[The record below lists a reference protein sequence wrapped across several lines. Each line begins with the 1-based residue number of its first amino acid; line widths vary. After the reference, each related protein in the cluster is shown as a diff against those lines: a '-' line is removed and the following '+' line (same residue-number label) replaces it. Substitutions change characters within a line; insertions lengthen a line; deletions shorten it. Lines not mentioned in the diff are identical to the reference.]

1 MATASSVLSTI
12 QQIEAIANE
21 ILGTVSALDPGAAL
35 PVATIEAIEG
45 LANTALSAWSA
56 SSGTPITVESVQALL
71 PNQEPLSPP
80 TA

>member
-35 PVATIEAIEG
+35 PVAIIEAIEG